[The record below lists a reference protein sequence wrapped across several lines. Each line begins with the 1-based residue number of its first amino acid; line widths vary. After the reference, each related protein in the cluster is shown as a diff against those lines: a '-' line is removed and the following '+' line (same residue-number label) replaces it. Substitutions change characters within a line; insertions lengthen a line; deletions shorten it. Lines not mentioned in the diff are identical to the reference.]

1 MYLAKKV
8 WPHIIDIKRS
18 KKQSLELIKGD
29 NDKNTH
35 FRKKYLRY
43 QNRWQLV
50 GGGRGADAT

>member
-43 QNRWQLV
+43 QNR
-50 GGGRGADAT
+50 